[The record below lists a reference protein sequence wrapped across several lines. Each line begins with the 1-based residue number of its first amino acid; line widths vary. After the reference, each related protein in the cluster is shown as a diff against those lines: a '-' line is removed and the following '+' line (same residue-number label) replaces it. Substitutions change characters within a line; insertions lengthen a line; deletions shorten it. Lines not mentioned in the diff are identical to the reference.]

1 MNKPS
6 VKTLNRAFPGKGR
19 VLRELLT
26 SEKAVRV
33 HPAAVELDRRCLNAP
48 SLAQL
53 RLAALNEETDCHGV
67 EYVAEGSNARS
78 PAFEYLNT
86 GDSYTPTI
94 VRFHGGRYVVAD
106 VGTIIEHG
114 NYA

>member
-1 MNKPS
+1 MNMPS
-6 VKTLNRAFPGKGR
+6 IKTLNRAFPGKGR

-26 SEKAVRV
+26 SAAAVRA
-33 HPAAVELDRRCLNAP
+33 HPAAIALEKHCFNHPGLGLLRLYALNAE
-48 SLAQL
+48 AG
-53 RLAALNEETDCHGV
+53 CCGV
-67 EYVAEGSNARS
+67 EYVAAGSNARS

-86 GDSYTPTI
+86 GDMYTPTI